1 MWLDTLQITDTNFAE
16 KNNQLNA
23 GLSDKIKAIYA
34 DQGLSVSNVAVAVT
48 MPTNGQ
54 FKTTV
59 SGIYDGS
66 QSQEEVQKTIQK
78 AIDSGKT
85 QLEGYYKDDINQ
97 LTVEDFLV
105 TFQDPVT
112 SGTSGKSS
120 TAFVIAIFYGFIS
133 IQY

>member
-1 MWLDTLQITDTNFAE
+1 MWLDTLQITGDNFDAK
-16 KNNQLNA
+16 KNDLNA

-34 DQGLSVSNVAVAVT
+34 DQGLQVSNVAVAVT

-59 SGIYDGS
+59 SGTYDGS

-85 QLEGYYKDDINQ
+85 QLEGYYKDDIDQ
-97 LTVEDFLV
+97 LTVEDFLMAYIE
-105 TFQDPVT
+105 PENG
-112 SGTSGKSS
+112 GTNAKS
-120 TAFVIAIFYGFIS
+120 TIS
-133 IQY
+133 ILLTLVILAFTI